1 MKDMRTTI
9 EGLDLPKGYAMEN
22 VPSIIQIDWDLE
34 DVEIDD
40 LEFQTIDLDIETLT
54 DDEIRVELGLPDT
67 LKLPLG
73 LQEEML
79 EAELS
84 GTGNWIEVLTDYLS
98 DEYDYTVHNV
108 GVLKTIPTDRIP
120 LEFKVTM
127 KSTGLPQEYFIGLK
141 RVLYS
146 DLRVWLEDYYGLPKN
161 VSIRSHKFNIV
172 ERRGQMALD
181 AVFYLE
187 KNATLTKKMQKRINK
202 TVKTKTFHKD
212 TTLVVKL
219 ELKDD

>member
-1 MKDMRTTI
+1 MK
-9 EGLDLPKGYAMEN
+9 N

-79 EAELS
+79 EAQLS
-84 GTGNWIEVLTDYLS
+84 GTGSWIEVLTDYLS
-98 DEYDYTVHNV
+98 DAYGFTVHNI
-108 GVLKTIPTDRIP
+108 GVLKTTPTERIP
-120 LEFKVTM
+120 LEFKVTV
-127 KSTGLPQEYFIGLK
+127 KSARLPPYDLIGTK
-141 RVLYS
+141 KTYDSERVLHS
-146 DLRVWLEDYYGLPKN
+146 DLKVWLEKYYGLPKN
-161 VSIRSHKFNIV
+161 VSIRAESFNIGFG
-172 ERRGQMALD
+172 RTYYRTLD

-187 KNATLTKKMQKRINK
+187 ENATLTKKMQERINK
-202 TVKTKTFHKD
+202 TVKTKTFRKD
-212 TTLVVKL
+212 TTLEVKL